1 MALLSLAIL
10 NLTRKRTFES
20 FKTFMEGNPEKI
32 LRDNLYTMVYMILL
46 LIITTV
52 PAVLVAVNC
61 NKENPIGYG
70 ILAFIFSDIYLLQW
84 SIKKFVLKYPDY
96 CPL

>member
-84 SIKKFVLKYPDY
+84 SIKKFVLKYPEY